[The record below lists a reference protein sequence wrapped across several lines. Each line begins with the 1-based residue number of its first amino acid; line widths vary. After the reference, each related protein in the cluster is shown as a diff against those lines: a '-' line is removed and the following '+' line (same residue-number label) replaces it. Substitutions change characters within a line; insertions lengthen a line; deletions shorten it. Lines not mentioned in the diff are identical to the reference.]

1 VRKII
6 ELKRAVCT
14 PESGATFAVI
24 NQKGIDPVSLDMLA
38 REGIIGLRRAKRRN
52 MERLALACGGWGINS
67 VEDLTPACLGW
78 AGKVYEQTLGD
89 EKYTFV
95 EDPKHPH
102 SCTILLKGAN
112 DFTIA
117 QLKDAVRDGMRA
129 VVNAIEDAGAVPGAG
144 AYELAASEALTEY
157 AQTGVSGKAKLG
169 VLAIAEALLVIPK
182 TLAENSGFDV
192 SVRARSQGWWRR
204 AALLPPPSAL
214 ASPPPSIPR
223 MPHPSPPPAGHAHPP
238 AGGACQDGRRRRP
251 RHPQRQALPAGA
263 RRHLGRLPRQA
274 LHHHARHRARL
285 AAPPRRR
292 GAPGGTRHAPGV
304 RGLKR
309 SPRGRRVW

>member
-1 VRKII
+1 MV
-6 ELKRAVCT
+6 
-14 PESGATFAVI
+14 VI

-38 REGIIGLRRAKRRN
+38 REGVLGLRRAKRRN
-52 MERLALACGGWGINS
+52 MERLALACGGWTINS
-67 VEDLTPACLGW
+67 VEDVAPECLGW

-144 AYELAASEALTEY
+144 AFELAAADALTEY
-157 AQTGVSGKAKLG
+157 ASSGVQGKAKLG
-169 VLAIAEALLVIPK
+169 VLAFAEALLVIPK

-192 SVRARSQGWWRR
+192 SVSPRAATSPPPPPASTRRPAQPGHAPKPPILLISLPPRCRTRSSGCKRSTPRR
-204 AALLPPPSAL
+204 APPSAWTSTP
-214 ASPPPSIPR
+214 ASRACPRWPACGTPTASSAPSSPSAPCSPR
-223 MPHPSPPPAGHAHPP
+223 S
-238 AGGACQDGRRRRP
+238 CSSSTRSS
-251 RHPQRQALPAGA
+251 A
-263 RRHLGRLPRQA
+263 RA
-274 LHHHARHRARL
+274 AARARAR
-285 AAPPRRR
+285 AAAAAYV
-292 GAPGGTRHAPGV
+292 G
-304 RGLKR
+304 
-309 SPRGRRVW
+309 